1 VVVSHLAFFCGG
13 TLVDLRTCVTHCLM
27 SLNLPPTALLTLL
40 VNLLVGRVLCADAP
54 EGDVFSS
61 VQACIGR
68 QCHSLH
74 ALPDNLAS
82 YGRSSTKDSG
92 VRAHPALAEP
102 FDPCC
107 TSCSNVSGCSNSRNE
122 EQIFVDLMLPHLLPH
137 DRCVHVLAS
146 LRCTPELCHWSTDR
160 ILATPRCLNKSSCGH
175 AHTRQTL

>member
-1 VVVSHLAFFCGG
+1 
-13 TLVDLRTCVTHCLM
+13 M